1 MNLELFEKSRE
12 LGELLVKSEEYVKV
26 QETET
31 AFNEDEFAKAK
42 VDEFNELQKA
52 VQQMMQTPDPD
63 QAAIAA
69 AADRLRNMQAELVE
83 MPSIKAMNDAQA
95 AFSNLLTQV
104 FHRKFPEINTVQCY
118 ASLRHIIQTRN
129 QIHDRRFSTTGTSDD
144 RRSLPRISSEVNV
157 VNRRLPAARICEIYM
172 VKFQHTL

>member
-83 MPSIKAMNDAQA
+83 MPSIKAMNDAQT
-95 AFSNLLTQV
+95 AFSNLLT
-104 FHRKFPEINTVQCY
+104 
-118 ASLRHIIQTRN
+118 
-129 QIHDRRFSTTGTSDD
+129 
-144 RRSLPRISSEVNV
+144 
-157 VNRRLPAARICEIYM
+157 
-172 VKFQHTL
+172 

>member
-83 MPSIKAMNDAQA
+83 MPSIKAMNDAQT
-95 AFSNLLTQV
+95 AFTNLLTQV
-104 FHRKFPEINTVQCY
+104 NQV
-118 ASLRHIIQTRN
+118 LRFII
-129 QIHDRRFSTTGTSDD
+129 TGQVDD
-144 RRSLPRISSEVNV
+144 GRRS
-157 VNRRLPAARICEIYM
+157 RLPHQRPPPRRPECRLLRPVPAEAPAATAAGMTTITNKNLSRTAPVMRCA
-172 VKFQHTL
+172 F